1 MKNVLLLILALML
14 SGCDMIPFSSGALS
28 GTPTEPPADW
38 TDAASP
44 EVIELETN
52 PVEPYSVKLWIIGM
66 GPGLYVHAGANRA
79 TWVEHIE
86 QDPNVRVLIGASL
99 YELRAVRVESAEEF
113 AAFAEV
119 YEVKYGNRPRNE
131 NVDEAYLFRLMP
143 R

>member
-1 MKNVLLLILALML
+1 
-14 SGCDMIPFSSGALS
+14 
-28 GTPTEPPADW
+28 
-38 TDAASP
+38 
-44 EVIELETN
+44 
-52 PVEPYSVKLWIIGM
+52 M